1 MYAGKTSA
9 ILFNALVIPADKW
22 EIDLSVE
29 SLDYMTIK
37 VLRDANVNGLMAS
50 AGALPLI
57 WSQHGIPS
65 RKISSNIRDVKGN
78 VHGFYKTQAVTPTV
92 GSTLSLVLRLQNL
105 TFFSVSQAL
114 VTSVKLSAEVK
125 GAVEFDIEWESIGE
139 VDYRGGL

>member
-1 MYAGKTSA
+1 MYSGKTSA

-29 SLDYMTIK
+29 SLDDMTIK
-37 VLRDANVNGLMAS
+37 VLRDANVNGLMAN

-78 VHGFYKTQAVTPTV
+78 VHGFYKTQAATPTV

>member
-1 MYAGKTSA
+1 
-9 ILFNALVIPADKW
+9 
-22 EIDLSVE
+22 
-29 SLDYMTIK
+29 MTIK
-37 VLRDANVNGLMAS
+37 VLRDANVNGLIADMV
-50 AGALPLI
+50 GGLPFI
-57 WSQHGIPS
+57 WAYHGIPS

-105 TFFSVSQAL
+105 TFFSVSEAL
-114 VTSVKLSAEVK
+114 VTNVKLSTEVK

>member
-57 WSQHGIPS
+57 WSQYGIPS

>member
-37 VLRDANVNGLMAS
+37 VLRDANVDGLMAN

-65 RKISSNIRDVKGN
+65 RKISSNIRDVKGT
-78 VHGFYKTQAVTPTV
+78 VHGFYKSQAFTPTV
-92 GSTLSLVLRLQNL
+92 GSTLSIIMTLTNL
-105 TFFSVSQAL
+105 SFFIVSQAL
-114 VTSVKLSAEVK
+114 ITSVKLSTEVK

-139 VDYRGGL
+139 VDYRGRL

>member
-37 VLRDANVNGLMAS
+37 VLRDANVDGLMAN
-50 AGALPLI
+50 AGALPLT
-57 WSQHGIPS
+57 WAQHGIPS

-114 VTSVKLSAEVK
+114 VTIVKLSTEVK

>member
-65 RKISSNIRDVKGN
+65 RKISSNIRDVKGT
-78 VHGFYKTQAVTPTV
+78 VHGFYKSQAFTPTV
-92 GSTLSLVLRLQNL
+92 GSTLSIIMTLTNL
-105 TFFSVSQAL
+105 SFFIVSQAL
-114 VTSVKLSAEVK
+114 ITSVKLSTEVK

-139 VDYRGGL
+139 VDFRGRL

>member
-1 MYAGKTSA
+1 MYSGKTSA

-37 VLRDANVNGLMAS
+37 VLRDANVNGLMAN
-50 AGALPLI
+50 AGAFPLI

-65 RKISSNIRDVKGN
+65 RKISSNIRDVKGT
-78 VHGFYKTQAVTPTV
+78 VHGFYKTQASTPTI

-114 VTSVKLSAEVK
+114 ITNVKLGAEVK

>member
-9 ILFNALVIPADKW
+9 ILFNAQVIPADKW

-37 VLRDANVNGLMAS
+37 VLRDANVNGLMKDS
-50 AGALPLI
+50 GALPLI

-65 RKISSNIRDVKGN
+65 RKISSNIRDVKGTI
-78 VHGFYKTQAVTPTV
+78 HGFYKNQATTPTI
-92 GSTLSLVLRLQNL
+92 GDTLSIALMITNL
-105 TFFSVSQAL
+105 TFFVVSEAL
-114 VTSVKLSAEVK
+114 VTNVKINSEVK
-125 GAVEFDIEWESIGE
+125 GAVEFDIEWESIGN